1 MFATLT
7 QRDSDTWT
15 QEVIELFIDA
25 DGDRKDYIELQVTPA
40 NVVFDARFPRYRSN
54 LKAARAWNMKGLQTG
69 AYVDGT
75 LNKRDDVD
83 TRFTV
88 EFAVPLGE
96 VPGLSFQSGAERLG
110 RSISFGSTSPRVNH
124 KIQRHSHHPY
134 AETFMR

>member
-1 MFATLT
+1 MLVFH
-7 QRDSDTWT
+7 
-15 QEVIELFIDA
+15 VI
-25 DGDRKDYIELQVTPA
+25 
-40 NVVFDARFPRYRSN
+40 NN
-54 LKAARAWNMKGLQTG
+54 LKAARALKPKGLQTG

-96 VPGLSFQSGAERLG
+96 VPGAKLPIRAERLG

-134 AETFMR
+134 DETFMR